1 MVDRLSYIERVQTA
15 LRRSPVVALIGPRQ
29 CGKTTLARQF
39 LQKESPLYFDLE
51 DPVVAS
57 AFENPMSSLA
67 PLRGLVVIDEAQRCP
82 QIFPVLRVLVD
93 REEAPSRFL
102 ILGSASPELSRQAAE
117 SLAGRV
123 EIIEMAGFHLG
134 ELAGEDAH
142 ALWMRGGF
150 PRSFLAESDGDSLEW
165 RKQFVRTFLERDLAQ
180 LGFRMSPQVLGRFWT
195 MISHYHGQIW
205 NGSEI
210 AGSMGI
216 SHQSARNYLD
226 ALEQT
231 FMVRR
236 HLPWFVNV
244 GKRLVKS
251 PKIFFRDSGI
261 FHTLQGIDSEQ
272 ALIAHPKLG
281 ASWEGFAMEQVL
293 ANLHGEEAYFYAIHG
308 GSDLDLYLP
317 NRSLG
322 LEIKRRDAPRKSQSM
337 EIAMRDLGLKDLI
350 VVYPGTRSYELGN
363 NIRVLPLSVTISE
376 LAGKKGLRPR
386 TDG

>member
-1 MVDRLSYIERVQTA
+1 MISRLDYINRVQNG

-29 CGKTTLARQF
+29 CGKTTLARQV
-39 LQKESPLYFDLE
+39 LAENSPLYFDLE
-51 DPVVAS
+51 DPVVAA

-67 PLRGLVVIDEAQRCP
+67 PLRGVVVIDEAQRCP

-93 REEAPSRFL
+93 RAENPARFL
-102 ILGSASPELSRQAAE
+102 ILGSASPELSRQASE

-123 EIIEMAGFHLG
+123 EIIEMGGFHLG
-134 ELAGEDAH
+134 ELAQEESH
-142 ALWMRGGF
+142 ALWLRGGF
-150 PRSFLAESDGDSLEW
+150 PRSFLAGSELDSMEW

-180 LGFRMSPQVLGRFWT
+180 LGFRMSPQVMGRFWT

-210 AGSMGI
+210 AASMGI
-216 SHQSARNYLD
+216 SHQTARNYLD

-236 HLPWFVNV
+236 LLPWYVNV

-261 FHTLQGIDSEQ
+261 FHTLQGIGSEQ

-281 ASWEGFAMEQVL
+281 ASWEGFALEQIL
-293 ANLHGEEAYFYAIHG
+293 SNLRSEEAYFYAIHG
-308 GSDLDLYLP
+308 GSDLDLYMP
-317 NRSLG
+317 KHRLG
-322 LEIKRRDAPRKSQSM
+322 LEIKRRDAPRKSRSM
-337 EIAMRDLGLKDLI
+337 EIAMCDLGLEKLI
-350 VVYPGTRSYELGN
+350 VVYPGTRSYELGEQVHA
-363 NIRVLPLSVTISE
+363 IPLGDVVSS
-376 LAGKKGLRPR
+376 LGSSQPFANFS
-386 TDG
+386 